1 MAGLSRRRFLQVAS
15 LAAAATGL
23 PLAGAGRALDSA
35 AAAAAPAA
43 DAPSTLLQTIRQ
55 LSSGNRA
62 YDEAVERAI
71 LKSSPL
77 PKPDQAEVF
86 QRQLSLKFRPL
97 E

>member
-1 MAGLSRRRFLQVAS
+1 VT
-15 LAAAATGL
+15 LAK
-23 PLAGAGRALDSA
+23 
-35 AAAAAPAA
+35 
-43 DAPSTLLQTIRQ
+43 
-55 LSSGNRA
+55 SSGNRA